1 MVSEST
7 PSLPSR
13 LGSTRPALPFDGVD
27 DDLQPGLGDPG
38 GVDVPQQRPG
48 VRVEDAGR
56 EVQVADLA
64 GERPPVLLPREHP
77 VQLALAGLRR
87 GRRRARRRT

>member
-13 LGSTRPALPFDGVD
+13 LGSTRPALPLDASTTTFSPDSAMPVMSTFRSS
-27 DDLQPGLGDPG
+27 DPG
-38 GVDVPQQRPG
+38 VG
-48 VRVEDAGR
+48 VEDARR

-64 GERPPVLLPREHP
+64 GEGTPVLLPREHA
-77 VQLALAGLRR
+77 VQLALPAL
-87 GRRRARRRT
+87 